1 MVRTS
6 PRTTLTHVA
15 ATLVAASLLLAGV
28 VSLPAHADDRLTGR
42 KHQVEK
48 RLVGAGQDLDES
60 SAQVRS
66 AAAALLSARSRLG
79 QAQARLA
86 DTRGRLSAA
95 QALDAEMASR
105 LSAAEDRLRAAQAD
119 LMAGRDKVVEQRD
132 TLGRLVVSSYQTG
145 DPTLLGLSMV
155 LSTQDPT
162 ELTGQLNSVGNVM
175 DKESAVLH
183 RLEASRALLAVQ
195 AQEVAAAR
203 LEVAGRRRAAAD
215 NLVRKRSLEARAH
228 ATEEA
233 VRGLVA
239 ARLSAQRRAEAA
251 RLADLAQLR
260 GLRAEQ
266 ERITTLLRRRADAA
280 RARARAAA
288 AARHSSSAPAPVVG
302 QGGGLQSG
310 GYLSYPVNGPVTSPY
325 GWRVHPIFG
334 YRSLHDGDD
343 FGAACGTPVRA
354 AAPGRVLEEYFQAAW
369 GNRLIIDHGFH
380 DGVGLA
386 TISNH
391 LSSYAV
397 GVGAQVSRGQVVG
410 YVGTTG
416 WSTGCHLHFTVLQD
430 GVAVDPMTWF

>member
-1 MVRTS
+1 VVRTF
-6 PRTTLTHVA
+6 PRTTLTRVA

-48 RLVGAGQDLDES
+48 RLVGAGQNLDES

-86 DTRGRLSAA
+86 DTRGELSAA

-132 TLGRLVVSSYQTG
+132 TLGGLVVSSYQTG

-183 RLEASRALLAVQ
+183 RLEASRALLTVQ

-203 LEVAGRRRAAAD
+203 LEVAGRRRDAAD

-228 ATEEA
+228 VTEEA

-239 ARLSAQRRAEAA
+239 ARLSAQRRAAAA

-260 GLRAEQ
+260 GLRTEQ

-280 RARARAAA
+280 RAHARAAA
-288 AARHSSSAPAPVVG
+288 AARRSSAPASVVG
-302 QGGGLQSG
+302 QGGGLRSG